1 MRITTRVDSGVA
13 ILAVSGR
20 LTIGE
25 GDVALRQAIVGV
37 LDAGRTRILID
48 LEGCTYMD
56 SAGLGELVR
65 AKATATARGATLKL
79 LHVEDRVRKVLLL
92 TRVIGVFEIFDDEG
106 AALVSFR

>member
-13 ILAVSGR
+13 ILALNGR

-25 GDVALRQAIVGV
+25 GDVALRQQILEL
-37 LDAGRTRILID
+37 LDAGRRRILLD
-48 LEGCTYMD
+48 LKGCTYMD

-65 AKATATARGATLKL
+65 AKATAAARGATLKL
-79 LHVEDRVRKVLLL
+79 LHVDDRIRKVLLL
-92 TRVIGVFEIFDDEG
+92 TRVIGVFEIHDDEG